1 MFAANPHP
9 TSSKRRE
16 VLGWGDNPSHLLAA
30 KVEMDVVGG
39 KCERHQSGKSNIL
52 TRACDSISILSLPK
66 ICVRLIGS
74 RTVVTATFRS
84 IKSYIPWFVLRK
96 GQVYLFTPTS
106 SHHLIPVGQIEREE
120 YKKVELALNSLDDA
134 FGVSGPRYLFQ
145 LQTEHLFLSRT
156 SFGIF
161 AVRPIYGKTPL
172 ICFVLFHTYIR

>member
-52 TRACDSISILSLPK
+52 IRACDSISILSLLK

-74 RTVVTATFRS
+74 RTVVTATFSELQNCVSPPKVAGKLVRS
-84 IKSYIPWFVLRK
+84 IDLTIAP
-96 GQVYLFTPTS
+96 LFSFNLNRRRMSIVSLKFGKVST
-106 SHHLIPVGQIEREE
+106 EE
-120 YKKVELALNSLDDA
+120 FPLSLSVSFLANCEANLSW
-134 FGVSGPRYLFQ
+134 SISQWQQ
-145 LQTEHLFLSRT
+145 L
-156 SFGIF
+156 
-161 AVRPIYGKTPL
+161 
-172 ICFVLFHTYIR
+172 